1 MSVRVPSRPPSSSR
15 HGYFGGIWHAARA
28 LLEGMSITFSYLFK
42 RPTTIQYPDRIAG
55 PLNQSLPER
64 YRGFLEVD
72 MDICTGCKA
81 CERDCPI
88 NCIVIDL
95 GKVGDVRA
103 MTRFDIDMGKCMY
116 CNICVESCP
125 VPARAPGDQ
134 EDTKCIRMTRE
145 FEGATD
151 VFPALTFRFVRPND
165 AVVPYKHKRGEV
177 PPTPPRGE
185 IAQKVRQRA
194 DEYNR
199 LAVAH
204 ARSTPPRDDSEA
216 AVYAPDAIAARRAS
230 LAPQVTAC
238 GDDPRKLED
247 LIYAEALAQTDCQD
261 CGYESCRGYAR
272 GVLVGDPELG
282 KCAPGGLRTR
292 RDLEL
297 IVTLRREPPP
307 APVSNPA
314 AAVPAGLSQAKS

>member
-1 MSVRVPSRPPSSSR
+1 MSEP
-15 HGYFGGIWHAARA
+15 GYFGAIWKSARGV
-28 LLEGMSITFSYLFK
+28 LEGMAITFSYLFRK
-42 RPTTIQYPDRIAG
+42 PITVQYPDRIAA

-125 VPARAPGDQ
+125 VPGKAPGDS

-151 VFPALTFRFVRPND
+151 SFPTLTFRFVRPGD
-165 AVVPYKHKRGEV
+165 AVVPYKHKRGEI
-177 PPTPPRGE
+177 PPTVTRGE
-185 IAQKVRQRA
+185 IVRKVQSRA
-194 DEYNR
+194 AEYNR
-199 LAVAH
+199 LAAMR
-204 ARSTPPRDDSEA
+204 ARALPRPDESAA
-216 AVYAPDAIAARRAS
+216 AVNAPAVVQARIVE
-230 LAPQVTAC
+230 LHPQVLAA

-247 LIYAEALAQTDCQD
+247 LLYAEALAQTDCEN
-261 CGYESCRGYAR
+261 CGYPTCRDYAK
-272 GVLVGDPELG
+272 GLLAGDPG
-282 KCAPGGLRTR
+282 HDKCEPGGARAARDVGLIFQIR
-292 RDLEL
+292 RG
-297 IVTLRREPPP
+297 
-307 APVSNPA
+307 AWA
-314 AAVPAGLSQAKS
+314 ADGSRVAESGGQVPEISASGPTQ